1 MVIFKFQIMVMLERQ
16 VKVMVM
22 LDYQVMSDFLLMVI
36 SEQHIMVDLMA
47 ELLTKELFEYL
58 ISLMVVLLEELM
70 VGPYFLL

>member
-1 MVIFKFQIMVMLERQ
+1 M
-16 VKVMVM
+16 
-22 LDYQVMSDFLLMVI
+22 LMVI

-58 ISLMVVLLEELM
+58 VSLMVVLLEELM